1 MSSRPKLLEE
11 INEYCNRNKEKIAG
25 ETQLDKKISF
35 AAESADV
42 PVIRSDAE
50 LTSLIREKTA
60 SSRSQST
67 GSTSVTA
74 PSMVSSASFPNGSKS
89 NLSPSSSPRN
99 RFQVRRVF
107 LDSDNSQSIKDSSDL
122 SNNNASG
129 NEDSLQSEES
139 VFLPSSPN
147 ESGYD
152 STTSQPLV
160 NPEEPNDG
168 EEKEIPLGFK
178 KNYIRHQ
185 DSIAIHMQHAQSRR
199 SNEDDEDDT
208 EEEEED
214 DDVISNKSP
223 PEVISSQN
231 EAAQSQLLARRAS
244 GGKVVKKLTF
254 LLPEDFVENTS
265 RMRNDRRMSTPTLTS
280 HRLLHQKQNVLNL
293 KLGRQLEGLDL
304 KSSVPLSPTR
314 LREGLRKLLSC
325 LVFFFFSPFWWT
337 YCISYWHISSL
348 LYYYL

>member
-11 INEYCNRNKEKIAG
+11 INEYCKRNKEKIAG

-60 SSRSQST
+60 SSRSQSS
-67 GSTSVTA
+67 GSTSVTT

-199 SNEDDEDDT
+199 SNEDDT
-208 EEEEED
+208 EEEEEEN

-280 HRLLHQKQNVLNL
+280 QRLLHQKQNVLNL

-314 LREGLRKLLSC
+314 LREGLSKLLFCFLFFSFLC
-325 LVFFFFSPFWWT
+325 SMYFFFVYFFF
-337 YCISYWHISSL
+337 
-348 LYYYL
+348 LYYYILE

>member
-11 INEYCNRNKEKIAG
+11 IHDYCKRNKIKIDG
-25 ETQLDKKISF
+25 ETQLEKKVSF

-60 SSRSQST
+60 SSRSQSS
-67 GSTSVTA
+67 GSANVTT

-89 NLSPSSSPRN
+89 NVSPSSSPRN

-107 LDSDNSQSIKDSSDL
+107 LDSDNSHSIKDSSDL

-168 EEKEIPLGFK
+168 EEKEIPLAFK

-199 SNEDDEDDT
+199 SNEDDEKDS
-208 EEEEED
+208 EEEEDDDD

-254 LLPEDFVENTS
+254 LLPEDFSENTS

-280 HRLLHQKQNVLNL
+280 QRLLQQKQNVLNL

-314 LREGLRKLLSC
+314 LREGLRKLLS
-325 LVFFFFSPFWWT
+325 FFKF
-337 YCISYWHISSL
+337 
-348 LYYYL
+348 

>member
-11 INEYCNRNKEKIAG
+11 INEYCKRNKEKIAG

-60 SSRSQST
+60 SSRSQSS
-67 GSTSVTA
+67 GSTSVTT

-107 LDSDNSQSIKDSSDL
+107 LDSDNSQSNKDSSDL

-208 EEEEED
+208 EEEEEEN

-280 HRLLHQKQNVLNL
+280 QRLLHQKQNVLNL

-314 LREGLRKLLSC
+314 LREGLSKLLSC
-325 LVFFFFSPFWWT
+325 FLFFSFMSSMYFLFVYFFF
-337 YCISYWHISSL
+337 
-348 LYYYL
+348 LYYYILE